1 LYGGCGVAV
10 HEATEHTYA
19 PEHTE
24 PMTYL
29 DGQKREMA
37 KWSHH
42 GLDAARRRTEDA
54 RREALS
60 EDASACSGM
69 TEDWYVS
76 TG

>member
-1 LYGGCGVAV
+1 
-10 HEATEHTYA
+10 
-19 PEHTE
+19 
-24 PMTYL
+24 MTYL